1 MSNPNSDLG
10 EWILRKILNKKVGEL
25 VTMSD
30 LIYFGID
37 SIYIEKVFPQEDT
50 ETKHFRI
57 SFTNVDYER
66 YSNFIE

>member
-10 EWILRKILNKKVGEL
+10 EWILRKILKKKVGEL
-25 VTMSD
+25 VTMND
-30 LIYFGID
+30 LFYFGID
-37 SIYIEKVFPQEDT
+37 SIYIEKVFPQEDA
-50 ETKHFRI
+50 EIKHFRI

>member
-1 MSNPNSDLG
+1 MANPNSDLG
-10 EWILRKILNKKVGEL
+10 EWILRKILKKKVGEL

-50 ETKHFRI
+50 ETKHFLI
-57 SFTNVDYER
+57 SFTNADYER